1 MFHPRYIK
9 NSFFFSLLICTVYII
24 IYILYT
30 SNICNNFNGVKLL
43 SKIGESLHGSD
54 NKHILGLIFQH
65 RSRKKAGPRL
75 SSVKNNVTGHRCT
88 FTYNQSLLRKSDVV
102 FFSAK
107 FIGPKMPN
115 SRPAGQRWVYFS
127 HESLH
132 YFPFTP
138 KFRFVFNHT
147 MTYHS
152 HSDIP
157 APIGRTVKKDKPS
170 HSNVTRLM
178 KKKTKLAAWM
188 SSNCHTQSKRENMV
202 SELNRYIKVDTYGS
216 CGELECSKGN
226 PWCVDTMS
234 DYKFFLAF
242 ENSVC
247 NGYISEKPWVALTF
261 ERDMVPVV
269 YGAGSEAYEQ
279 ALPPHSYIDVN
290 RFDSVS
296 QLAKYLQFLDREY
309 ELYMEYFDWKMNYD
323 ILYNIDESA
332 RVCDYLHDT
341 RYSGE
346 HIIDLDAFYS
356 DNRSTC
362 HDPLVIHT
370 NM

>member
-1 MFHPRYIK
+1 MP
-9 NSFFFSLLICTVYII
+9 LLMKEMPND
-24 IYILYT
+24 
-30 SNICNNFNGVKLL
+30 SN
-43 SKIGESLHGSD
+43 D
-54 NKHILGLIFQH
+54 KHIFGLIIKTTEH
-65 RSRKKAGPRL
+65 PHAGPRL
-75 SSVKNNVTGHRCT
+75 SSVTSNIKGHSCT
-88 FTYNQSLLRKSDVV
+88 FSHNQSMFMKSDVV
-102 FFSAK
+102 FFSATLMGDE
-107 FIGPKMPN
+107 IPH

-127 HESLH
+127 RESLH
-132 YFPFTP
+132 NYPIKP
-138 KFRFVFNHT
+138 EFRFVFNHT

-157 APIGRTVKKDKPS
+157 VPIGRTVRKDKPS

-188 SSNCHTQSKRENMV
+188 SSHCHTQSKRENMV
-202 SELNRYIKVDTYGS
+202 SELNRYIKVDTYGT
-216 CGELECSKGN
+216 CGELECSKVS

-234 DYKFFLAF
+234 DYKFHLAF

-247 NGYISEKPWVALTF
+247 DGYISEKPWVALTQ
-261 ERDMVPVV
+261 ERNMVPVV
-269 YGAGSEAYEQ
+269 YGAGSEAYEH

-323 ILYNIDESA
+323 PIYNIDESA

-362 HDPLVIHT
+362 HDPPEY
-370 NM
+370 